1 MCMWAR
7 TWTGYL
13 WENSLETEIAS
24 GVGPWEVRGRNEGQF
39 MPHAFEL
46 LLVFFLKCTLIF
58 KLFLRYIFEHF

>member
-46 LLVFFLKCTLIF
+46 LLFFF
-58 KLFLRYIFEHF
+58 KVYLNF